1 MEPARK
7 PCPLHFAK
15 VVFQAL
21 QHRFFIF
28 RPVCPGEKGLAVW
41 GLPGIG
47 KVEYIFQPKLR
58 ACILQEGDAHG
69 PRLDP
74 AAVAASVPLLQRGAG
89 GGVWA
94 LGIDENLFWEGV
106 FVHPRGGSKER
117 FPFCR
122 AAHDPRHGLP
132 GQCGYGVCF
141 PGHLGLLLFIS
152 SRNIHTPFPGRRND
166 LLSISAPFPV
176 GALFHWERAISPGR
190 HIAADALPD
199 NPSQTYCLPAW
210 QLPAPWLRPAA
221 DLHFRRLHDYTFC
234 SPVGSSRRDN
244 SL

>member
-1 MEPARK
+1 MELVFK
-7 PCPLHFAK
+7 PCAFHFAK

-21 QHRFFIF
+21 QHCFFIF
-28 RPVCPGEKGLAVW
+28 RPVCPGGKGLAVW

-58 ACILQEGDAHG
+58 ACILQEGAAHG

-106 FVHPRGGSKER
+106 FVHPRGGSQER

-122 AAHDPRHGLP
+122 AAHDPRHGLL
-132 GQCGYGVCF
+132 GQRRYGVCF
-141 PGHLGLLLFIS
+141 PGHLGLLFIAKEKDG
-152 SRNIHTPFPGRRND
+152 TP
-166 LLSISAPFPV
+166 PFSWRVIP
-176 GALFHWERAISPGR
+176 
-190 HIAADALPD
+190 
-199 NPSQTYCLPAW
+199 LPAR
-210 QLPAPWLRPAA
+210 QT
-221 DLHFRRLHDYTFC
+221 RRERC
-234 SPVGSSRRDN
+234 R
-244 SL
+244 

>member
-1 MEPARK
+1 MAVRCNPLEGCGVFRRVIFHQVPDDGMEPARK

-74 AAVAASVPLLQRGAG
+74 AAVAAPVPLLQRGAG

-94 LGIDENLFWEGV
+94 LGIDENQIG
-106 FVHPRGGSKER
+106 
-117 FPFCR
+117 R
-122 AAHDPRHGLP
+122 AH
-132 GQCGYGVCF
+132 V
-141 PGHLGLLLFIS
+141 
-152 SRNIHTPFPGRRND
+152 
-166 LLSISAPFPV
+166 
-176 GALFHWERAISPGR
+176 
-190 HIAADALPD
+190 
-199 NPSQTYCLPAW
+199 
-210 QLPAPWLRPAA
+210 
-221 DLHFRRLHDYTFC
+221 
-234 SPVGSSRRDN
+234 
-244 SL
+244 